1 MMNFRVERSFLMELF
16 VNIHAKLGL
25 SYFREFS
32 TDFPET
38 SQVN

>member
-1 MMNFRVERSFLMELF
+1 MHFV
-16 VNIHAKLGL
+16 VNIGKLGL
-25 SYFREFS
+25 SYFQEFA